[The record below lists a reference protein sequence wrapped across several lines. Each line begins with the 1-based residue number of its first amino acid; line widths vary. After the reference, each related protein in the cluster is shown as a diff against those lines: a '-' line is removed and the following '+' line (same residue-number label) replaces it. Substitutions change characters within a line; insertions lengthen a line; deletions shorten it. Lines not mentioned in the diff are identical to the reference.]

1 MKKFAAIMM
10 LLLAST
16 TAFVG
21 CTNNQAPNNNGSEQ
35 VVVVEKAPLNEL
47 LDDMIAQNLVRM
59 PKPIDET
66 LAEEAYHIDP
76 NVVEEYAIAETDIS
90 PGPGLIVMVKAKEG
104 KVEEAKANMEALL
117 QDRIGN
123 AFYPQELE
131 AAENAEVVVDGNYVG
146 LFILNDE
153 VKDTAM
159 KMFEESTK

>member
-21 CTNNQAPNNNGSEQ
+21 CTNNQAPNNNESEQ

>member
-10 LLLAST
+10 LFLAST

-21 CTNNQAPNNNGSEQ
+21 CTNNQAPNNNESEQ

-76 NVVEEYAIAETDIS
+76 NVVEEYAIAETGIS

>member
-21 CTNNQAPNNNGSEQ
+21 CTNNQAPNNNESEQ

-47 LDDMIAQNLVRM
+47 LDEMIAQNLVRM

>member
-76 NVVEEYAIAETDIS
+76 NVVEEYAIAETGIS

>member
-47 LDDMIAQNLVRM
+47 LDEMIAQNLVRM

-76 NVVEEYAIAETDIS
+76 NVVEEYAIAEPDIS

-131 AAENAEVVVDGNYVG
+131 AAENAEVVVDGNYVW

>member
-1 MKKFAAIMM
+1 MM
-10 LLLAST
+10 LFLAST

-21 CTNNQAPNNNGSEQ
+21 CTNNQAPNINESEQ

-131 AAENAEVVVDGNYVG
+131 AAENADVVVDGNYVG

>member
-21 CTNNQAPNNNGSEQ
+21 CTNNQAPNNNESEQ

-47 LDDMIAQNLVRM
+47 LDEMIAQNLVRM

-76 NVVEEYAIAETDIS
+76 NVVEEYAIAETGIS

>member
-21 CTNNQAPNNNGSEQ
+21 CTNNQAPNNNESEQ

-76 NVVEEYAIAETDIS
+76 NVVEEYAIAETGIS

>member
-47 LDDMIAQNLVRM
+47 LDEMIAQNLVRM

>member
-47 LDDMIAQNLVRM
+47 LDEMIAQNLVRM

-76 NVVEEYAIAETDIS
+76 NVVEEYAIAETGIS

>member
-1 MKKFAAIMM
+1 
-10 LLLAST
+10 
-16 TAFVG
+16 
-21 CTNNQAPNNNGSEQ
+21 
-35 VVVVEKAPLNEL
+35 
-47 LDDMIAQNLVRM
+47 
-59 PKPIDET
+59 
-66 LAEEAYHIDP
+66 
-76 NVVEEYAIAETDIS
+76 
-90 PGPGLIVMVKAKEG
+90 
-104 KVEEAKANMEALL
+104 MEALL